1 MQQREKAVTHSGHT
15 ESAVAMLPQSQ
26 QKREKIMTHQIRKT
40 GTVLVGAM
48 ALQFGLTFGAVAQD
62 MTQVEVLLPIPE
74 GFAFTPLIAA
84 RELGY
89 FADKGIEVST
99 VVADGSGYLSQQIVA
114 GNSDFALMGAADA
127 VVAFNRRDDI
137 RVLFCNQV
145 KNVYRIVARADAGIT
160 SMAGLEGKAL
170 GYTEPGGGESQLV
183 SAAISE
189 AGLEVNKNIT
199 LLPIGPA
206 GPQSLIALQNDT
218 VQAYSSSFPDVAV
231 LAASGIE
238 WVDITPETY
247 SNVPGACMVTTEE
260 VLSSDEGMTAATAL
274 TTAWVEGQY
283 YAIENSQEAFD
294 LVCDTIESACENQAV
309 AEAFYAEA
317 MNLITPPEGQ
327 RPGELKLSS
336 WQTVVDILA
345 ASETVS
351 ADLDVEPLISGENVQ
366 AVINA
371 AYAGQ

>member
-1 MQQREKAVTHSGHT
+1 MTRKFNKART
-15 ESAVAMLPQSQ
+15 AL
-26 QKREKIMTHQIRKT
+26 
-40 GTVLVGAM
+40 LGAM
-48 ALQFGLTFGAVAQD
+48 ALQIGMSFGAVAQD
-62 MTQVEVLLPIPE
+62 VTPVEIMLPIPE
-74 GFAFTPLIAA
+74 GFAFTPLIVA

-89 FADKGIEVST
+89 FTDNGVEVST
-99 VVADGSGYLSQQIVA
+99 VVADGSGYLSQQVVA
-114 GNSDFALMGAADA
+114 GNSDFVLMGAADA

-145 KNVYRIVARADAGIT
+145 KNVYRIVAQADTGIT
-160 SMAGLEGKAL
+160 SMAGLEGKVL
-170 GYTEPGGGESQLV
+170 GYTEAGGGESQLV

-206 GPQSLIALQNDT
+206 GPQSLVALQNDR
-218 VQAYSSSFPDVAV
+218 VQAYSSSFPDVAS

-260 VLSSDEGMTAATAL
+260 VLSTDEGLSAAKAIAS
-274 TTAWVEGQY
+274 AWVEGQY
-283 YAIENSQEAFD
+283 YAIENSQAAFD
-294 LVCDTIESACENQAV
+294 LVCGIIESACENQAV

-345 ASETVS
+345 ANGTVS
-351 ADLDVEPLISGENVQ
+351 ADLDVLPLISGDNVQ
-366 AVINA
+366 TVIDA
-371 AYAGQ
+371 AYADR